1 MRLSPIRCGRIDSP
15 NERPSSLPAG
25 RAVTVKKILP
35 RRLGIF
41 DAALRM
47 TNRHG
52 KKIPHLVAFLGAS
65 K

>member
-1 MRLSPIRCGRIDSP
+1 MTNSGRIDLP
-15 NERPSSLPAG
+15 NEMPSSLPAG
-25 RAVTVKKILP
+25 RAVTVMKKILP

-47 TNRHG
+47 TNSHC